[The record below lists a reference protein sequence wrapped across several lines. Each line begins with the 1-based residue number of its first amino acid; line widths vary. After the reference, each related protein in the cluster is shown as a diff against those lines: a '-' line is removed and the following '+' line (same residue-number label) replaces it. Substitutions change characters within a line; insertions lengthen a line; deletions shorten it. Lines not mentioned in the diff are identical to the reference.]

1 MNYAVVILAFVLLV
15 AIVYWFI
22 AGRFYYTGPR
32 THTKIVNGMV
42 VSDDSAET
50 LGDQEKGS
58 GDPTP
63 NPLARSVSLR
73 TLSLRSR
80 RV

>member
-22 AGRFYYTGPR
+22 AGQSYYTGPR
-32 THTKIVNGMV
+32 TNAKVVNGMV

-50 LGDQEKGS
+50 LGDQEKGVV
-58 GDPTP
+58 DPTP

-73 TLSLRSR
+73 TLSLRGR